1 MRMVRLGIRS
11 RIYGGSGILVAL
23 GVALAGFG
31 IWQLTAIDHQITR
44 MTAFSDD
51 NTRILQ
57 VSRLLEATRRS
68 VLRFKVS
75 GDEAALKENQ
85 ATDTAAFALLEA
97 TKAASVSGAR
107 TRTYQQIEDGIARF
121 RKLRDALVESTQM
134 IAVQRDCLASGG
146 EAMTVSAAK
155 LIDAA
160 RMSGVS
166 FIAEAAERVNTAV
179 YQVQVA
185 NWSFLATSDPDGP
198 KKFHDRVDQARK
210 ALDALELMDMPNG
223 VRSTIDP
230 VKDALTAYA
239 TAFEAVSE
247 NMLKNDD
254 LFDKQVQPLIDDL
267 SSKAMAAQASLS
279 QDFADTRTAMLA
291 TVARTVAL
299 QKLTAG
305 LALLI
310 GGLIAFL
317 IGRGV
322 VRPVAGMTAA
332 MHKLSAGDTGVD
344 IPSRDARDEI
354 GAMAKAVEVFRQHA
368 LDRTRLET
376 EQVEQRQRA
385 EADKR
390 AALTGL
396 ADNLEAKVGQMIG
409 ALAAAATR
417 LQKIAQTMSGV
428 AEQTSEGAG
437 AAATAAGNTS
447 GNVQAL
453 AASAEELVASVAEIG
468 RQVAQSATMTGK
480 AVEEAKRTDGTVR
493 ALADAAQRIGEVVSL
508 ISGIAGQTNLLAL
521 NATIEAARAGA
532 AGKGFAVVASEV
544 KTLASQTA
552 KATDEIAG
560 QVGQIQ
566 SATHDAVAAI
576 GAITATIG
584 EVSAI
589 ASAIAAA
596 VEEQGAATKEIARN
610 VQQAAAGTQQVT
622 GNIAEVSHAAE
633 QTGSGAHEVL
643 EASAGLSRQ
652 TDDLGR
658 EVNGFL
664 ASVRAA

>member
-305 LALLI
+305 LALLHLL
-310 GGLIAFL
+310 GLQA
-317 IGRGV
+317 GAVEGV
-322 VRPVAGMTAA
+322 LAGMTAA